1 MISVMPLCSLVLP
14 GLLVLGQTDR
24 TPAPP
29 TRAAIALWQE
39 GQEAMKKGDVPKA
52 LSCYQESQR
61 LDPRLARVELSL
73 AAAHLQAENQPRA
86 AEHLRRYLDLEP
98 GHWQIRQQLA
108 DLLSRLGHRAL
119 ARRELELMLTSARA
133 ATSSDPK
140 NPTDP
145 EAINHLV
152 HGHGRLMELAEEE
165 GNLPQY
171 HLHRGL
177 GLFFLAK
184 SIPDAASTQAPAKS
198 AEIGALPDRQDL
210 LLKSVRELLEAQ
222 RLSPSDTRSAWYL
235 SKAWRE
241 LGQSNQADHWMQ
253 KVGMAHVP
261 GELTPQEE
269 RELAVARGSK
279 RLDLLLS
286 AR

>member
-1 MISVMPLCSLVLP
+1 MPLCSLVLP

-73 AAAHLQAENQPRA
+73 AAAHLQAENQPKA

-119 ARRELELMLTSARA
+119 ARRELELMLASARSA
-133 ATSSDPK
+133 ATTDAKNPSDPE
-140 NPTDP
+140 PV
-145 EAINHLV
+145 NHLI
-152 HGHGRLMELAEEE
+152 HGHGRLMELAEDE

-171 HLHRGL
+171 HLHRGM
-177 GLFFLAK
+177 GLYYLAQ
-184 SIPDAASTQAPAKS
+184 SIQDPATGQPVSKTADA
-198 AEIGALPDRQDL
+198 GFLPDRQDL
-210 LLKSVRELLEAQ
+210 LLKVVRELLEAQ
-222 RLSPSDTRSAWYL
+222 RLSPADTRSAWYL

-241 LGQSNQADHWMQ
+241 LGQTTQADFWMQ
-253 KVGMAHVP
+253 KVAMAHVP
-261 GELTPQEE
+261 GDLTPQEE
-269 RELAVARGSK
+269 RELAVSRGSK